1 MSEVVTR
8 RKKTSDRD
16 IKEFFADYSKAKG
29 RRKVIMS
36 RTIGRPMTVSEQK
49 EYNELGLFIQCVEG
63 IVDSLEPLVSKIVKE
78 YYIDHDTLFNI
89 SMDINYCYEH
99 VSYLKNIGCDNIRKM
114 LAGQEVIQNEQ
125 SIKLLDIIAKV
136 IKEQTNEEGNRK

>member
-16 IKEFFADYSKAKG
+16 IKDFFADYSKAKG

-49 EYNELGLFIQCVEG
+49 EYNELGLFIECVEG

-78 YYIDHDTLFNI
+78 YYIEHDTLFNI

>member
-16 IKEFFADYSKAKG
+16 IKDFFADYSKAKG

-49 EYNELGLFIQCVEG
+49 EYNELGLFIECVEG
-63 IVDSLEPLVSKIVKE
+63 IVDSLEPLMSKIVKE

-125 SIKLLDIIAKV
+125 SIKLLDIVARV
-136 IKEQTNEEGNRK
+136 VKEQTNEEGKRE